1 MMKCVAILMCLLVW
15 MAVPVS
21 ALEYAPPAVPESGRN
36 TMPEKTDSFGE
47 GVLELAETALSRLMP
62 ELKQAAG
69 IGGRILCIVLLVS
82 ILQQV
87 SGSAKTACEL
97 AGNLGI
103 CISLVECAGTMITL
117 GMETVEEIT
126 AYGKLLLPVLTGAL
140 AAQGG
145 IGTSAAL
152 YAGTA
157 LFNSLLSSCIA
168 SVLIPG
174 VRLFLAVA
182 MVGSITGEEILKRL
196 SDGIKSG
203 SIWILK
209 TLLMVFTTYLGI
221 TGVVSGTTDAAA
233 LKAARVAIS
242 SVVPVVGG
250 ILSDASEA
258 VLVSAAIAKNA
269 AGIYGIL
276 AVLAVV
282 VRPFVRLMSHYLVL
296 KLTAA
301 VCSVFGSKGNT
312 ALIDAFSA
320 AMGILLAITA
330 ACCVMVLISTVCFLR
345 SVQ

>member
-1 MMKCVAILMCLLVW
+1 MKRIGMLIFLLIW
-15 MAVPVS
+15 LAVPAS
-21 ALEYAPPAVPESGRN
+21 ALEYSPPVVPETGQD
-36 TMPEKTDSFGE
+36 TMPENTDSFGE
-47 GVLELAETALSRLMP
+47 GLLELASTALSRMVP
-62 ELKQAAG
+62 ELKNAAG
-69 IGGRILCIVLLVS
+69 IGGKILCIALLVS
-82 ILQQV
+82 VLGQL
-87 SGSAKTACEL
+87 SGTSKAVCEL

-103 CISLVECAGTMITL
+103 STALMGSAGAMITL
-117 GMETVEEIT
+117 GLETVDEIT
-126 AYGKLLLPVLTGAL
+126 AYGKLLLPVLTGAM

-145 IGTSAAL
+145 IGTSAVL

-157 LFNSLLSSCIA
+157 IFNAILSNCIA

-174 VRLFLAVA
+174 VRLYLAVA
-182 MVGSITGEEILKRL
+182 MVSSITGEDLLKRL
-196 SDGIKSG
+196 ADGIRGG

-233 LKAARVAIS
+233 LKAAKVTIS

-250 ILSDASEA
+250 ILSEASEA
-258 VLVSAAIAKNA
+258 VLVSAGVAKNS

-276 AVLAVV
+276 AVLAISLQ
-282 VRPFVRLMSHYLVL
+282 PFARLLAHYLVL

-301 VCSVFGSKGNT
+301 ICAILGSKGNT
-312 ALIDAFSA
+312 ALVDAFSA

-330 ACCVMVLISTVCFLR
+330 GCCIMVLISTVCFLR